1 MILRKPGRYVP
12 YEYDLMKT
20 HAERGAVI
28 VSEILKDNDD
38 QEFSRL
44 AENVAHFHHERW
56 DGKGY
61 PTGISGEA
69 IPLEARIM
77 AIADVYDALVSKRVY
92 KDRMSF
98 EKADSIRRESM
109 GKHFDKRLEKY
120 YTAALPRIESYYRE
134 KDREEQEQ
142 NS

>member
-1 MILRKPGRYVP
+1 MVFLELRRDSRVTTGNS
-12 YEYDLMKT
+12 
-20 HAERGAVI
+20 GAVI

-92 KDRMSF
+92 K
-98 EKADSIRRESM
+98 
-109 GKHFDKRLEKY
+109 EKY
-120 YTAALPRIESYYRE
+120 SFSEADRIIRENMGTQFDPGLYKYYEAARPKLEEYY
-134 KDREEQEQ
+134 
-142 NS
+142 STTTF